1 MKVDDG
7 NKGWEEQKPFDRIII
22 TAATNDL
29 NNNIFS
35 QIKDDGI
42 IIAPIIEKN
51 NKQVLKKFTKKNNK
65 FIEKK
70 LCDVSFVPNL
80 KGIKNQ

>member
-1 MKVDDG
+1 MMKY
-7 NKGWEEQKPFDRIII
+7 W
-22 TAATNDL
+22 
-29 NNNIFS
+29 NNILPNFILNIRYEDLILNTKDEINIRIS
-35 QIKDDGI
+35 QIKDDCI